1 MKFLIDAQLPAR
13 LVRHLVE
20 AGHDAIHTLDLS
32 GANRTR
38 DDEIADRSDVE
49 DRVVVSKDGD
59 FRDSHL
65 LRGTPK
71 KLLIVAT
78 GNIANQELLALFDEH
93 VEAIVAALDS
103 ADLVELGSE
112 ELTVHDKD

>member
-1 MKFLIDAQLPAR
+1 MKFLIDAQLPALLARR
-13 LVRHLVE
+13 LIE
-20 AGHDAIHTLDLS
+20 AGHDAIHTLDLP
-32 GANRTR
+32 GGNRTP
-38 DDEIADRSDVE
+38 DDEIAHLADVD

-78 GNIANQELLALFDEH
+78 GNITNRELIALFEEH
-93 VEAIVAALDS
+93 LGAIVAALDG
-103 ADLVELGSE
+103 ADLVELAAAA
-112 ELTVHDKD
+112 LTVHDRD